1 MKKKTTTIGITIKD
15 VLADTTE
22 KMLNLYNF
30 VQEDLDKDFV
40 PLTINDINT
49 KSKILEL
56 VDSGKV
62 GYLKELFN
70 DKKFVLDCSPR
81 VLARIFLIDLRL
93 KGYKTVVLIKEDEV
107 KESNAWWDKFM
118 SDMSVDEVCLLSRLN
133 DIGIDY
139 LITAEENIIKSF
151 GDGDGKNVI
160 KYNMPYNT
168 KSINTEYC
176 MNMLNFKTMTV

>member
-22 KMLNLYNF
+22 KMLNLYTL

-81 VLARIFLIDLRL
+81 ALAKIFLSDL
-93 KGYKTVVLIKEDEV
+93 KSKKYKTIILVKEDEV
-107 KESNAWWDKFM
+107 SESNDWWNKFL
-118 SDMSVDEVCLLSRLN
+118 SDMSVDEVYLLDRIN

-139 LITAEENIIKSF
+139 LITAEESVVKLF
-151 GDGDGKNVI
+151 GNGDGKNVI
-160 KYNMPYNT
+160 KYNMPYN
-168 KSINTEYC
+168 KSVDTEYS
-176 MNMLNFKTMTV
+176 MNMLFLKAITV